1 MTGKKCILPIES
13 YRADQIFN
21 PVGVDLDTAV
31 GQEGLQPVP
40 VIVDIGELLTQPRLC
55 RYLATLRL
63 KPFPEGR
70 DQRCGARLTCG
81 QALSR

>member
-40 VIVDIGELLTQPRLC
+40 VIVDIGELVL
-55 RYLATLRL
+55 
-63 KPFPEGR
+63 
-70 DQRCGARLTCG
+70 
-81 QALSR
+81 